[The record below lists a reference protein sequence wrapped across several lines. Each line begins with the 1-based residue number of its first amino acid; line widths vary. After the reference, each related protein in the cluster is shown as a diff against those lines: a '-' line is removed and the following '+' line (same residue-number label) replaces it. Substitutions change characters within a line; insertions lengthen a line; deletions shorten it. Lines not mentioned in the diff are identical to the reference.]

1 MKTTIRVIVAI
12 AALCCAV
19 ACGYRWN
26 DAKDVAPLF
35 AFGHGL
41 SYTTLAGEF
50 EALIGAAADD
60 IRTSVSFTLK

>member
-1 MKTTIRVIVAI
+1 M
-12 AALCCAV
+12 
-19 ACGYRWN
+19 GYRWN